1 MIPVAVLLPVR
12 DHCTVQFTTS
22 LALACSYIAKHQPD
36 VDLRVYTNS
45 GTLIADQR
53 ISLARM
59 ALDDGAQWTVWFD
72 DDMRF
77 PKDTI
82 ERLLSH
88 RLPIVGVNY
97 PTRRWPV
104 IEPTAYVDDETQE
117 RLYTLHT
124 SVGLQAVA
132 SVGFG
137 CICVHQSVYA
147 ALSPPWFFMP
157 WDEEKQ
163 KHDCGEDVYFCRKAR
178 KAGFDVHIDHDLS
191 KEISHVGVVEHS
203 YIAANAL
210 RSKVDGLRSKLVQ
223 NHINAIVE

>member
-88 RLPIVGVNY
+88 RLPIVGANY

-104 IEPTAYVDDETQE
+104 IEPTAFTDDETQE
-117 RLYTLHT
+117 RLYTT
-124 SVGLQAVA
+124 PESKGLQTVA

-137 CICVHQSVYA
+137 CICVHQSVYSA
-147 ALSPPWFFMP
+147 MPPPWFFMP
-157 WDEEKQ
+157 WDEARQ
-163 KHDCGEDVYFCRKAR
+163 KYDCGEDVYFCRKAR
-178 KAGFDVHIDHDLS
+178 KAGFDIHIDHDLS
-191 KEISHVGVVEHS
+191 KEIAHIGWMEHG
-203 YIAANAL
+203 YMAAVHM
-210 RSKVDGLRSKLVQ
+210 RGKVDGLRSKLVR
-223 NHINAIVE
+223 NHINAVVE